1 MRQNTR
7 RAHFDRFLKA
17 SRHSLGHTLGAL
29 RPNRLVRQPDKAMR
43 AYLCLLALLATLPAR
58 AQDCGLLPA
67 AAAAVQLSL
76 ERARERGRTCH
87 PDVRAAFGA
96 LAAAGADVITS
107 GQSPNP
113 QLTLG
118 AGSVGKDVGGG
129 HLWNKTFDHSLR
141 VDQTI
146 ERGGKAALR
155 QSIAEAQR
163 EAARA
168 DLAEAQ
174 RRAALVIAQGYYELA
189 ATLARRAETTGALE
203 LAGEAQRAQDL
214 RVKTGDVAPIEAT
227 RLALDTIRV
236 QADLR
241 QAEADSHAARV
252 LLATMLGAE
261 AQAELLT
268 PTDAWPGTDGSPVDS
283 PVKSE
288 ASERRPDVI
297 AAQRRLEAAQ
307 GSRELAR
314 ALRTRDVNVGVQL
327 DRWPVSATNT
337 SGTGNTLSVSVSVP
351 LFIHHAYEGEA
362 ARAEA
367 DVANAIETLR
377 RVKLAAASDLMQARV
392 RAAVA
397 AARRRLAAQDLAP
410 AAERVAAAAELA
422 YRRGALSLLEV
433 LDARRSLRAARI
445 ERINAEADA
454 AKAAAELD
462 AASSTLP

>member
-1 MRQNTR
+1 
-7 RAHFDRFLKA
+7 
-17 SRHSLGHTLGAL
+17 
-29 RPNRLVRQPDKAMR
+29 MR
-43 AYLCLLALLATLPAR
+43 AYLCLLALLVSFPAR
-58 AQDCGLLPA
+58 AQDCGPLPA
-67 AAAAVQLSL
+67 AAAAQLSL
-76 ERARERGRTCH
+76 ETAQARGRTCH
-87 PDVRAAFGA
+87 PDVRAAFGT

-118 AGSVGKDVGGG
+118 AGSVGRDVGGG
-129 HLWNKTFDHSLR
+129 RLWNKTFDHSLR

-146 ERGGKAALR
+146 ERGGKPALR
-155 QSIAEAQR
+155 QSVAEAQR

-174 RRAALVIAQGYYELA
+174 RRAALAIAQGYYELA
-189 ATLARRAETTGALE
+189 ANLAKRTETSGALE

-227 RLALDTIRV
+227 RVALDTIRV

-252 LLATMLGAE
+252 LLATLLGAE
-261 AQAELLT
+261 AQAELIT
-268 PTDAWPGTDGSPVDS
+268 PTGSWPVADRPPADPPAIVELDT
-283 PVKSE
+283 
-288 ASERRPDVI
+288 ERRSDVV
-297 AAQRRLEAAQ
+297 AAQRRLEAAHR
-307 GSRELAR
+307 SRELAQ

-337 SGTGNTLSVSVSVP
+337 SGTGNTVSLSVSVP
-351 LFIHHAYEGEA
+351 LFFRHTYEGEA

-367 DVANAIETLR
+367 DVANALEALR
-377 RVKLAAASDLMQARV
+377 RAKLAAGSDLMQARM
-392 RAAVA
+392 RATVA
-397 AARRRLAAQDLAP
+397 SARWRLAAQDLTP

-462 AASSTLP
+462 AASFTLP